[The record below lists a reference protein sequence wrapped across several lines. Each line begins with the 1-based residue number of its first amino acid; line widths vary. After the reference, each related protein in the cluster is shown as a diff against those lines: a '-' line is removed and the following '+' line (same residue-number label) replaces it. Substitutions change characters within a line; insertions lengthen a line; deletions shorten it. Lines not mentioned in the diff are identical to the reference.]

1 MLQASIGKFSG
12 TSQVGTGNIYSKRF
26 NFGQKLLGSR
36 SPHCCMGNV
45 WVATNSANQLI
56 DKYINTTQEIVCIN
70 SIGENILQRLNGC
83 DFDSDTVLLTDN
95 NILLNSAI
103 KNYDKWL
110 VPTNLV
116 EAKKIQR
123 HYTKKDL
130 ADLDVKTSVNKI
142 GEIINLSQKLNSILW
157 HKLNNGATFE
167 DVSEIYVD
175 ICQLSVM
182 SNIEIDKAKKEFDI
196 SNTEELAKI
205 SEKYKYDE
213 NGVRTEPMFLGVIA
227 KRKAKHEKYKNC
239 FNKKKVYVPFDTSM
253 DYLEEE
259 LIKFRRNKMSSD
271 YIKFSDI
278 INFDGFNAQHV
289 WYPQIHKIIEL
300 VRESN
305 HTIKQIWKSDNTEET
320 SAKNRLTI
328 DIKENIT
335 HIFNRLKIGLSSML
349 YLLNLIEKKEYS
361 DIKGQIFL
369 LLFNNQNLE
378 FFKLLK
384 LSKGKISTISYSED
398 GELELYGIK
407 FIYN

>member
-1 MLQASIGKFSG
+1 M
-12 TSQVGTGNIYSKRF
+12 
-26 NFGQKLLGSR
+26 
-36 SPHCCMGNV
+36 
-45 WVATNSANQLI
+45 
-56 DKYINTTQEIVCIN
+56 
-70 SIGENILQRLNGC
+70 
-83 DFDSDTVLLTDN
+83 
-95 NILLNSAI
+95 
-103 KNYDKWL
+103 
-110 VPTNLV
+110 V

-213 NGVRTEPMFLGVIA
+213 NGVRTEPKFLGIIA
-227 KRKAKHEKYKNC
+227 KIKAKHEKYKNC

-259 LIKFRRNKMSSD
+259 LIKFRRDKMISE
-271 YIKFSDI
+271 YINFSDI

-289 WYPQIHKIIEL
+289 WYPQIHKIIGL

-305 HTIKQIWKSDNTEET
+305 HAIKQIWKSDNTEET